1 MKKDDLMKWREN
13 TLPNNSAERMKNTEP
28 QKPSLP
34 DGKPNIL
41 WREGRGG
48 WVCTTANR
56 DLPGMKPSKCKSH
69 AVEQVAENYGIDAA
83 RHFSR
88 LLINT

>member
-1 MKKDDLMKWREN
+1 
-13 TLPNNSAERMKNTEP
+13 MKNTEP

-34 DGKPNIL
+34 PGKPNIL

-56 DLPGMKPSKCKSH
+56 DLPGVSPCH
-69 AVEQVAENYGIDAA
+69 TREGAVALVAVKYGIDAA

-88 LLINT
+88 LLIN

>member
-1 MKKDDLMKWREN
+1 
-13 TLPNNSAERMKNTEP
+13 MKNTEP
-28 QKPSLP
+28 PKPSLP

-56 DLPGMKPSKCKSH
+56 DLPGCQPMPHKSW
-69 AVEQVAENYGIDAA
+69 AVAQVAENYGIDAA

-88 LLINT
+88 FLINT